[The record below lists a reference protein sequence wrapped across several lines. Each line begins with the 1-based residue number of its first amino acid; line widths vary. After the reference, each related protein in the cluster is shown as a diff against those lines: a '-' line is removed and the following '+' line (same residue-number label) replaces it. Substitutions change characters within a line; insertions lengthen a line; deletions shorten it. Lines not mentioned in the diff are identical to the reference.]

1 MSISTSH
8 FKGKHVQIVIFSEF
22 HGQLDKKY
30 QEEIAHHILHRY
42 LSPDQQHTKT
52 YLILEDSPN
61 IEEKRVYEDSIITFL
76 SQKLRENKRQA
87 GPVHVYRLDFRE
99 VYHEKTAC
107 PDNSPLLLLCRL
119 LRLHSLLYNAE
130 FLKQTMQQKQE
141 EKQLQELS
149 SLKQSLFN
157 NLSRDLGKTTF
168 QDIHK
173 AVTKYLLAAGAS
185 PRTEREQE
193 AIWLVLQNS
202 PYHRIQ
208 YNFVFNRD
216 AFEKFQELIQRA
228 TQTTSTQTTST
239 QTTYKASSLAH
250 ADEEINLYLLHT
262 FAAVLD
268 VRFMHQIADI
278 LAEQKHSTSPVSIV
292 VVVGTYHARNIGAF
306 LSLLGFYSS
315 R

>member
-87 GPVHVYRLDFRE
+87 GPVHVNRLDFRE

-141 EKQLQELS
+141 EKQLPELS
-149 SLKQSLFN
+149 SLKQSLYD
-157 NLSRDLGKTTF
+157 NLSRDLDKTTF
-168 QDIHK
+168 QDIHE

-202 PYHRIQ
+202 PYHRIE
-208 YNFVFNRD
+208 YNFVFNKD
-216 AFEKFQELIQRA
+216 AFKKFQGLIQRSI
-228 TQTTSTQTTST
+228 QTTSTQTM
-239 QTTYKASSLAH
+239 YKASLAH
-250 ADEEINLYLLHT
+250 VDEEINLYLLHT

-278 LAEQKHSTSPVSIV
+278 LAEQKHSTFPVSIV

-306 LSLLGFYSS
+306 LSLVGFYSS